1 MGQLD
6 DLKPVDR
13 RRVFDLVKE
22 AGLDVNDWANFA
34 RGRAWAAANPK
45 YCYEWAFV
53 ESGRVVVLNVWHAQ
67 LREEHRTGTVTWSGN
82 LRAWA
87 RRQSG
92 SRSKPVWQKRAE
104 AFDSALRE
112 AARDGLPIR
121 VIVNDG
127 RMRSATDSKPS
138 RVQRRMLDP
147 LPWSVTS
154 YNTQTGQCTLTRGV
168 TAKGSVDQFDV
179 PENGDGVT
187 ERISVHGTVFV
198 RDPAL
203 RAAALRRAN
212 GKCEFCLVSGFTMA
226 DGRVFL
232 ETHHIVPLSEGGKD
246 SARNVAAVCAN
257 HHREAHLGSRA
268 GVIRETLLNRIQRAL
283 GRKQSNKPFHPSS
296 VLAPSGRSVRRR

>member
-1 MGQLD
+1 MEQLD
-6 DLKPVDR
+6 DLRPVDR

-22 AGLDVNDWANFA
+22 AGLDVSDWANFA

-53 ESGRVVVLNVWHAQ
+53 ESGRVVVLNLWHAQ
-67 LREEHRTGTVTWSGN
+67 LREERRAGTLTWSGN
-82 LRAWA
+82 LRTWA

-104 AFDSALRE
+104 AFDRALRE

-127 RMRSATDSKPS
+127 RMRTATDSKPS
-138 RVQRRMLDP
+138 SVQRRMLDP

-179 PENGDGVT
+179 PQDSDGVT
-187 ERISVHGTVFV
+187 ERVSVQGTVFV

-203 RAAALRRAN
+203 RASALRRAN
-212 GKCEFCLVSGFTMA
+212 GRCEFCLASGFTMA

-232 ETHHIVPLSEGGKD
+232 ETHHVVPLSEGGKD
-246 SARNVAAVCAN
+246 SPENVAAVCAN

-268 GVIRETLLNRIQRAL
+268 AVIREALLQRIRRAL
-283 GRKQSNKPFHPSS
+283 ARKQPNKPFHLTSG
-296 VLAPSGRSVRRR
+296 LTPSGHSVRL